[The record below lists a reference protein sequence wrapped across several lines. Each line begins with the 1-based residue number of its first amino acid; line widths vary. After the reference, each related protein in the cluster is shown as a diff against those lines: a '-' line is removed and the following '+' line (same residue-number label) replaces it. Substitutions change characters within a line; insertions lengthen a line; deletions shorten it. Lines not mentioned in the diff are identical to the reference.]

1 MTEGD
6 LVVEIARNVGLVASI
21 MGTVGTAIKAGQW
34 KGEHGA
40 RLVVAEHTLTRT
52 VEQLSKIDARVDGL
66 ERELAET
73 LTALKKDV
81 EYIRKTI
88 EEEKEERR
96 RYAQA

>member
-1 MTEGD
+1 MSGEVG
-6 LVVEIARNVGLVASI
+6 VEIARNVGIIASI
-21 MGTVGTAIKAGQW
+21 LATVGTTVKAGQW

-40 RLVVAEHTLTRT
+40 RLSAVEDTIAKT
-52 VEQLSKIDARVDGL
+52 VDQLSKMDERVDGI

-88 EEEKEERR
+88 DEEKEERR
-96 RYAQA
+96 RNAPA